1 MRRKERGYDNK
12 WLAGKGEGEGGLAAE
27 QSSDPRTFFAD
38 YKARIFVYNVSLF
51 FSQIHYDGWPEE
63 YDVWAEDSSPL
74 IHPQG
79 WCARTGHPLAP
90 PLSEYCKRI
99 QKNTARTAVG
109 P

>member
-1 MRRKERGYDNK
+1 MTTSGWPERGRGAWRLGSQVILVLS
-12 WLAGKGEGEGGLAAE
+12 WLTTKQEY
-27 QSSDPRTFFAD
+27 SFTTFLF
-38 YKARIFVYNVSLF
+38 F

-90 PLSEYCKRI
+90 PLSEYCRRI
-99 QKNTARTAVG
+99 QKNTARTVMS

>member
-51 FSQIHYDGWPEE
+51 IRRSITTVGQRSTTCGRKT
-63 YDVWAEDSSPL
+63 PL
-74 IHPQG
+74 
-79 WCARTGHPLAP
+79 L
-90 PLSEYCKRI
+90 
-99 QKNTARTAVG
+99 
-109 P
+109 